1 MQGIENEEKKKEPEK
16 MGMPERLAFI
26 LVKNHPF
33 TPLSLFPNTNQKR
46 IQVSTKKIKFRHV
59 REVRLQNERMHV
71 GFGACSMRVF
81 VCRLSRVA
89 FSRCW
94 FLCVFGSL
102 W

>member
-46 IQVSTKKIKFRHV
+46 IQVSTKKKIPPCPGRAPA
-59 REVRLQNERMHV
+59 NERMHV

-81 VCRLSRVA
+81 VVYLV
-89 FSRCW
+89 
-94 FLCVFGSL
+94 
-102 W
+102 